1 MLLCPL
7 PPPPLL
13 VVLSLL
19 PMFPYLP
26 FMLVKMRALVK
37 GKLSYGPLS
46 RYTAFVLIMAFAPA
60 LGY

>member
-37 GKLSYGPLS
+37 GKLSYG
-46 RYTAFVLIMAFAPA
+46 RYTAFVFIMA